1 MLYFNVN
8 MDFYKGHLYFS
19 YNKFPMR
26 NKYTTIVGNFTNR
39 LRRGCKLIN
48 KEFNVLLK
56 KNMVEEYLENKRNKY
71 FQMLK
76 HLALMKHKKVQS
88 EINKQNRLKLKARIR
103 KSVSNN
109 NMLLNVMSQSKQF
122 QKYLESQKKSRNNNY
137 LMKNSSEKKNNTSS
151 SKTKRSSSYLFM
163 TEVPI
168 FNSGL
173 LIKKKNLNLIKA
185 LKDRVFKNSLNI
197 KNKNKK
203 NLSNED
209 STKFKSVSVKN
220 IFNTKELSKNLTKR
234 KINIHLLKTNGIKS
248 IFT

>member
-8 MDFYKGHLYFS
+8 MDFYKGHLYIS

-39 LRRGCKLIN
+39 VRKGCKLIN
-48 KEFNVLLK
+48 KEFHVLLK
-56 KNMVEEYLENKRNKY
+56 KNMVEEYMENKRNKY

-76 HLALMKHKKVQS
+76 HLAIMKQKKVQS

-122 QKYLESQKKSRNNNY
+122 QKYLESQRKSRNNNF

-151 SKTKRSSSYLFM
+151 SKTKKSSSYLFM
-163 TEVPI
+163 TEIPI
-168 FNSGL
+168 SNSA
-173 LIKKKNLNLIKA
+173 LIMKKKNLNIIKA
-185 LKDRVFKNSLNI
+185 LKDRVFKNPLNI
-197 KNKNKK
+197 INKNKK
-203 NLSNED
+203 NLINED
-209 STKFKSVSVKN
+209 STKFKSISARN
-220 IFNTKELSKNLTKR
+220 IFNIKELSNNFTKR
-234 KINIHLLKTNGIKS
+234 KINIHLFKTNGIKS